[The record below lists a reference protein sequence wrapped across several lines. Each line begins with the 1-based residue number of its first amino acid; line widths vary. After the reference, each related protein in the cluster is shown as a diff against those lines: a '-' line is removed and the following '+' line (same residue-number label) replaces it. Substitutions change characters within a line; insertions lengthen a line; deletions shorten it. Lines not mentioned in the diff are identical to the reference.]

1 MNILSLFKRQ
11 KSAPMARER
20 LQVLLAHERSSIGQ
34 ADLVTIL
41 RDEILAVISK
51 HIQLD
56 ADKVQVKLDRD
67 KNVSLLEIDVEIPLG
82 IAINAA

>member
-11 KSAPMARER
+11 KSASTARDR
-20 LQVLLAHERSSIGQ
+20 LQLLLAHERSSIGQ
-34 ADLVTIL
+34 TDLVAIL
-41 RDEILAVISK
+41 REEILAVISK

-67 KNVSLLEIDVEIPLG
+67 KNFSLLEIDVEIPLHG
-82 IAINAA
+82 ELDAA

>member
-11 KSAPMARER
+11 KTASAARDR
-20 LQVLLAHERSSIGQ
+20 LQLLLAHERSSIGQ
-34 ADLVTIL
+34 TDLVAIL
-41 RDEILAVISK
+41 REEILAVISK

-67 KNVSLLEIDVEIPLG
+67 KNFSLLEIDVEIPLHSEQ
-82 IAINAA
+82 NAA